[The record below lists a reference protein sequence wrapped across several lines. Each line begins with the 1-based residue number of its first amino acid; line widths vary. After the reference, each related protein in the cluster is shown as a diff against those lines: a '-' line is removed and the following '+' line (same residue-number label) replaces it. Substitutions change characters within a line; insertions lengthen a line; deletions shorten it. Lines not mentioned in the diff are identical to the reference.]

1 MVTEAQELNAA
12 IFRAGIGLGDAAT
25 KDVGLNAET
34 VAPGDVVGGDV
45 AAHVASHENGG
56 SAEIS
61 VAGLSGVLADAQTPA
76 THASSHEN
84 AGGDEISV
92 TGLSGLLADSQTP
105 LGHHASHEPGGSD
118 VILGLHRSLS
128 ITYISGTGTAGVDN
142 TAQTVKSLSLAAN
155 TLTQVGDRMR
165 IRCYW
170 TGDTGTPITG
180 STLIGPAGSE
190 VLVAHTTDSGAA
202 TLQVNEVWLHYID
215 ATHANIIENEAGAL
229 GALSAPNVAGFGW
242 NGAQNILFTQ
252 DAIANNHTILYALI
266 VDVLPKGAS

>member
-1 MVTEAQELNAA
+1 MVTEAQERNAA

-105 LGHHASHEPGGSD
+105 LAHHTSHEPGGSD
-118 VILGLHRSLS
+118 IVVGVHRSSSL
-128 ITYISGTGTAGVDN
+128 TYISGTGTAGTDN
-142 TAQTVKSLSLAAN
+142 SAMTIKTITLPLN
-155 TLTQVGDRMR
+155 TLTQVGDRIR
-165 IRCYW
+165 VRCYFQA
-170 TGDTGTPITG
+170 TGGAPIDG
-180 STLIGPAGSE
+180 SSSLNTVLISDVTVSSTNLAVTE
-190 VLVAHTTDSGAA
+190 A
-202 TLQVNEVWLHYID
+202 WLHYID
-215 ATHANIIENEAGAL
+215 NTHANIIHMHDGS
-229 GALSAPNVAGFGW
+229 LSSQSAANVAGFDW
-242 NGAQNILFTQ
+242 DSNQDLIFTQ
-252 DAIANNHTILYALI
+252 SAVVGQHLVLYAAI
-266 VDVLPKGAS
+266 IDVFPKGAG